1 MKDIMLRI
9 GTFLFKY
16 RNQAFPLIIIALFVA
31 APPSTAP
38 WGNSAF
44 EQLKDILALLIVLS
58 GLILRASVIGYAYIR
73 RGGLNKRVYADDLV
87 TEGMFGVCRN
97 PLYVGNMLIYV
108 GLFVFHGNPVVIAIG
123 CTLFAFIYQCI
134 VSAEEAYLHDKFG
147 AGYKAY
153 CRDVPR
159 WGLKLGA
166 FNESTKGMAFNLKRV
181 VAKDYSTVSAAFI
194 ALLATEFYRVA
205 VGSITEQER
214 AHAIMLGLLLG
225 AVLALTGL
233 VSAFKKRGVFEEV
246 KTEGIQ

>member
-16 RNQAFPLIIIALFVA
+16 RNQAFPLIIIALFIA

-38 WGNSAF
+38 WGNPAL
-44 EQLKDILALLIVLS
+44 EQAKDALALLIVVS

-73 RGGLNKRVYADDLV
+73 RGGLNKRVYADELV

-108 GLFVFHGNPVVIAIG
+108 GLFVFHGNPVVIVVG
-123 CTLFAFIYQCI
+123 CTLFAFFYQCI
-134 VSAEEAYLHDKFG
+134 VYAEEAFLPDKFG
-147 AGYKAY
+147 AAYKAY

-159 WGLKLGA
+159 WTFKRGA
-166 FNESTKGMAFNLKRV
+166 FDESTRGMAFNLKRV
-181 VAKDYSTVSAAFI
+181 VAKDYSTVSSTFI

-205 VGSITEQER
+205 VGSITEQEQAR
-214 AHAIMLGLLLG
+214 AIVLVLLLA

-233 VSAFKKRGVFEEV
+233 VSAFKKRGVFKE
-246 KTEGIQ
+246 I